1 MMDDLWDIRTG
12 TWNIYIYIFR
22 FEDFKIYR
30 YRFENNFTLVCDQF
44 YSSYNILYIIDYI
57 TDFEAFI
64 KVDATIRKKELYKKE
79 FS

>member
-1 MMDDLWDIRTG
+1 MIFGIFVPVLG
-12 TWNIYIYIFR
+12 IYIYIFR

-79 FS
+79 SS